1 MEEFPVEYEDD
12 LAGLDQPSIIEND
25 QEGSSEGS
33 NEGGDQNSSMIE
45 HGLLNNLANQIKN
58 SSSPTKIPGVSQDQS
73 QMLGDLKELGD
84 LTPGYRNSIGEGTP
98 GQIGELTPN

>member
-12 LAGLDQPSIIEND
+12 LAVLDQPSIIEND

-58 SSSPTKIPGVSQDQS
+58 SSSPTKIPGVSQD
-73 QMLGDLKELGD
+73 
-84 LTPGYRNSIGEGTP
+84 
-98 GQIGELTPN
+98 

>member
-45 HGLLNNLANQIKN
+45 HGLLNNLAN
-58 SSSPTKIPGVSQDQS
+58 
-73 QMLGDLKELGD
+73 
-84 LTPGYRNSIGEGTP
+84 
-98 GQIGELTPN
+98 